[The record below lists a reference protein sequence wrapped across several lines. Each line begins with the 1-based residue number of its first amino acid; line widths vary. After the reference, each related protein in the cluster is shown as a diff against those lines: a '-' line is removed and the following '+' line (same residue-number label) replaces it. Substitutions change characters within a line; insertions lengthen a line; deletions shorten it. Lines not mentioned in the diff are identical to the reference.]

1 MTKLLNSAFKE
12 AESLPK
18 LEQNMFAQFIIDEI
32 HSEKKWDETF
42 ANSENLL
49 AELAD
54 DAICEYKEGNT
65 EIINIAKL

>member
-1 MTKLLNSAFKE
+1 MTKLLDSAFKE

-18 LEQNMFAQFIIDEI
+18 IEQNMFAQFIIDEI

-42 ANSENLL
+42 ANSEDIL

-54 DAICEYKEGNT
+54 DALIEYKEGNT
-65 EIINIAKL
+65 ETINIDKL